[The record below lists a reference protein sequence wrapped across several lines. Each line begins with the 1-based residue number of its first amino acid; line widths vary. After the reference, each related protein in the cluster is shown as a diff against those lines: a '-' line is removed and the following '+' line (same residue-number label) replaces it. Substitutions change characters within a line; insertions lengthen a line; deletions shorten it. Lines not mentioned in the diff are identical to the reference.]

1 MLELACSMYNP
12 INDLQVDFINIY
24 IDNLMRS
31 YVLSAYPTF
40 EEALSVD
47 MNPSIDAC
55 PALHCKS
62 LSQKREMLMYRI
74 LRR

>member
-12 INDLQVDFINIY
+12 INDLQVDFIIIY

-31 YVLSAYPTF
+31 YVLSAFLTF
-40 EEALSVD
+40 EKALGVD
-47 MNPSIDAC
+47 MNPML
-55 PALHCKS
+55 ALHCKS
-62 LSQKREMLMYRI
+62 LSQETEMLMYRI